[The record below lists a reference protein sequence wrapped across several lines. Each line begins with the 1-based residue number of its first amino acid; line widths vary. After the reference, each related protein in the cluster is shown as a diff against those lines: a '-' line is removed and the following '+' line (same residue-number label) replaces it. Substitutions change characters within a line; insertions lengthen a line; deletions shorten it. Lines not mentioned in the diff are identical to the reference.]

1 MLQWSEPSVPNGIIT
16 GYTLTVSNVSNT
28 SEVSL
33 SSADLN
39 YRAENLN
46 EFTNYTFIVTAS
58 TRVGESP
65 ATMTMVQTAE
75 DGMFTVI
82 RNYKGDLSS

>member
-33 SSADLN
+33 SSADMN

-46 EFTNYTFIVTAS
+46 EFTDYTFGVAAC
-58 TRVGESP
+58 TRVGKGPSTTTV
-65 ATMTMVQTAE
+65 AQTDE
-75 DGMFTVI
+75 DGIILLCLM
-82 RNYKGDLSS
+82 S